1 MTDKPK
7 RKFPLR
13 GATEARV
20 HSPLLKGASR
30 YKEVLEM
37 IDRLKMDKLMPY
49 QEWVLKDM
57 MTVDKKNSYRRKT
70 CLLLISRQNGKSF
83 LGRVRVIWGMFYGGE
98 NKVIIM
104 SANRATS
111 LMLFR
116 EIAWTI
122 ESTPELKAMTKAI
135 RYANGGERIE
145 LLNGATLDVISD
157 NSSSPRGRTADLL
170 WIDEIREI
178 SEEGYKAA
186 VPVTRARANAQT
198 FLTSNAGD
206 HFSSVLNSLVE
217 RAKDYPP
224 ETFGYY
230 EYSAPQYCKIDLA
243 SDFFWKEAVAP
254 SNPALGYTIT
264 KESIEEAIA
273 TNPIEQTRT
282 ETLCQ
287 WIDSLQSPWPH
298 GVLEE
303 TSDNTLEMTVGAYTV
318 FGFDVS
324 PSRRNASL
332 VAGQLLPDGRIG
344 IGILETYSSQMAID
358 ELKMAASIKA
368 WCDIYHPRLVCF
380 DKYATQT
387 IADRLS
393 QSGVICEDVSGQ
405 QFYKACGDFLE
416 GLVNHRVVHNGQ
428 AELIQQ
434 MNNCA
439 AKTNDSAWRIIKRRS
454 AGDISAPIG
463 LSMVVSKLM
472 LPAPKPQIYT
482 QTRPSILSNLLTN
495 ATLYD
500 YGSISQN

>member
-7 RKFPLR
+7 KTQPLR
-13 GATEARV
+13 GATKPRV
-20 HSPLLKGASR
+20 HSPLLTGKSR
-30 YKEVLEM
+30 YKEILDM

-49 QEWVLKDM
+49 QEFVLKDM
-57 MTVDKKNSYRRKT
+57 MSVDKKNNYRRKT
-70 CLLLISRQNGKSF
+70 SLLLISRQNGKSH
-83 LGRVRVIWGMFYGGE
+83 LGRVRVIWGMFFGGDD
-98 NKVIIM
+98 KVIIM

-116 EIAWTI
+116 EIAWII

-157 NSSSPRGRTADLL
+157 NSSSPRGRTASLL

-186 VPVTRARANAQT
+186 APVTRARANAQT

-230 EYSAPQYCKIDLA
+230 EYSAPQYCKIDITLD
-243 SDFFWKEAVAP
+243 SFWRDAVAP
-254 SNPALGYTIT
+254 SNPALGFTIT

-298 GVLEE
+298 GILEE
-303 TSDNTLEMTVGAYTV
+303 TSDNTLEIAVGAYTV
-318 FGFDVS
+318 FAFDVS
-324 PSRRNASL
+324 PSRRNGSL

-368 WCDIYHPRLVCF
+368 WCDIYKPRLVCY

-387 IADRLS
+387 IADRLT
-393 QSGVICEDVSGQ
+393 QSGVMCEDVSGQ
-405 QFYKACGDFLE
+405 QFYKACGDLLE

-428 AELIQQ
+428 VELIQQ

-439 AKTNDSAWRIIKRRS
+439 AKVNDSAWRIIKRKS

-463 LSMVVSKLM
+463 LAMCVSKLM
-472 LPAPKPQIYT
+472 LPAPKPQI
-482 QTRPSILSNLLTN
+482 I
-495 ATLYD
+495 A
-500 YGSISQN
+500 

>member
-7 RKFPLR
+7 RVQPLR
-13 GATEARV
+13 GATEPRV
-20 HSPLLKGASR
+20 HSPLLKGKSR
-30 YKEVLEM
+30 AGEVLEM
-37 IDRLKMDKLMPY
+37 IERLKMDELMPY
-49 QEWVLKDM
+49 QKFVLNQM
-57 MTVDKKNSYRRKT
+57 LMVNKKNQYRIKT
-70 CLLLISRQNGKSF
+70 ALLLISRQNGKSH
-83 LGRVRVIWGMFYGGE
+83 LGRVRIIWGMFYGGE
-98 NKVIIM
+98 KKLIIM

-116 EIAWTI
+116 EIAWII

-157 NSSSPRGRTADLL
+157 NSSSPRGRTADFL

-178 SEEGYKAA
+178 SEDGYKAA

-206 HFSSVLNSLVE
+206 HFSSVLNGLVE

-230 EYSAPQYCKIDLA
+230 EYSAPQYCKIDIT
-243 SDFFWKEAVAP
+243 SDWFWRNAVAP
-254 SNPALGYTIT
+254 SNPALGYIIT
-264 KESIEEAIA
+264 KDSIKEAIA

-303 TSDNTLEMTVGAYTV
+303 TSDNTLEMAVGAYTV
-318 FGFDVS
+318 FAFDVS
-324 PSRRNASL
+324 PSRRNGSL

-368 WCDIYHPRLVCF
+368 WCDIYKPRLVCF

-387 IADRLS
+387 IADRLT
-393 QSGVICEDVSGQ
+393 QAGVMCEDVSGQ
-405 QFYKACGDFLE
+405 QFYKACGDLLE

-439 AKTNDSAWRIIKRRS
+439 AKVNDSAWRIIKRKS

-463 LSMVVSKLM
+463 LAMVVSKLM
-472 LPAPKPQIYT
+472 LPAPKPQIIT
-482 QTRPSILSNLLTN
+482 
-495 ATLYD
+495 
-500 YGSISQN
+500 

>member
-7 RKFPLR
+7 RVQPLR

-20 HSPLLKGASR
+20 HSPLLKGKSR
-30 YKEVLEM
+30 YKEVLDMVE
-37 IDRLKMDKLMPY
+37 RLKMDKLMPY

-57 MTVDKKNSYRRKT
+57 MAVDKKNNYRRKT
-70 CLLLISRQNGKSF
+70 SLLLVSRQNGKSH
-83 LGRVRVIWGMFYGGE
+83 LGRVRVIWGMFYGDE
-98 NKVIIM
+98 KKVIIM

-116 EIAWTI
+116 EIAWII

-157 NSSSPRGRTADLL
+157 NSSSPRGRTADFL

-178 SEEGYKAA
+178 SEDGYKAA

-206 HFSSVLNSLVE
+206 HFSSVLNGLVE

-230 EYSAPQYCKIDLA
+230 EYSAPQYCKIDIS
-243 SDFFWKEAVAP
+243 SDYFWRTAVAP

-282 ETLCQ
+282 ESLTQ
-287 WIDSLQSPWPH
+287 WIDSLQSPWPY

-303 TSDNTLEMTVGAYTV
+303 TSDNTLEMAPGAYTV

-332 VAGQLLPDGRIG
+332 VAGQILPDGRIG
-344 IGILETYSSQMAID
+344 IGILETYTSQMAID

-368 WCDIYHPRLVCF
+368 WCDLYRPRLVCY

-393 QSGVICEDVSGQ
+393 QAGVMCEDVSGQ

-416 GLVNHRVVHNGQ
+416 GLVNHRVVHNGME
-428 AELIQQ
+428 ELIQQ

-439 AKTNDSAWRIIKRRS
+439 AKVNDSAWRIVKRKS

-463 LSMVVSKLM
+463 LAMVVSKLM
-472 LPAPKPQIYT
+472 LPAPKPQIY
-482 QTRPSILSNLLTN
+482 S
-495 ATLYD
+495 
-500 YGSISQN
+500 

>member
-1 MTDKPK
+1 MTNKTK
-7 RKFPLR
+7 TSQPLR
-13 GATEARV
+13 GATEPRV
-20 HSPLLKGASR
+20 HSPLLKGKSR
-30 YKEVLEM
+30 YKEILDMV
-37 IDRLKMDKLMPY
+37 DRLKMDKLMPY
-49 QEWVLKDM
+49 QEFVLKDM
-57 MTVDKKNSYRRKT
+57 MAVNAKGSYRRKT
-70 CLLLISRQNGKSF
+70 SLLLISRQNGKSH

-98 NKVIIM
+98 KKVIIM

-116 EIAWTI
+116 EIAWII

-145 LLNGATLDVISD
+145 LLNGSTLDVISD
-157 NSSSPRGRTADLL
+157 NSSSPRGRTADFL

-206 HFSSVLNSLVE
+206 HFSSVLNGLVE

-230 EYSAPQYCKIDLA
+230 EYSAPQYCKIDIT
-243 SDFFWKEAVAP
+243 SDYFWKSAVAP
-254 SNPALGYTIT
+254 SNPALGYIIT

-303 TSDNTLEMTVGAYTV
+303 TSDNTLEMAVGAYTV
-318 FGFDVS
+318 FAFDVS
-324 PSRRNASL
+324 PSRRNGSL
-332 VAGQLLPDGRIG
+332 VAGQILPDGRIG

-368 WCDIYHPRLVCF
+368 WCDIYKPRLVCY

-393 QSGVICEDVSGQ
+393 QAGVMTEDVSGQ
-405 QFYKACGDFLE
+405 QFYKACGDLLE

-439 AKTNDSAWRIIKRRS
+439 AKVNDSAWRIIKRKS

-463 LSMVVSKLM
+463 LAMVVSKLM
-472 LPAPKPQIYT
+472 LPAPKPQIIT
-482 QTRPSILSNLLTN
+482 
-495 ATLYD
+495 
-500 YGSISQN
+500 

>member
-7 RKFPLR
+7 RVQPLR
-13 GATEARV
+13 GATEPRV
-20 HSPLLKGASR
+20 HSPLLKGKSRAS
-30 YKEVLEM
+30 EVLEM
-37 IDRLKMDKLMPY
+37 IERLKMDELMPY
-49 QEWVLKDM
+49 QKFVLNQM
-57 MTVDKKNSYRRKT
+57 LMVNKKNQYRIKT
-70 CLLLISRQNGKSF
+70 ALLLISRQNGKSH
-83 LGRVRVIWGMFYGGE
+83 LGRVRIIWGMFYGGE
-98 NKVIIM
+98 KKLIIM

-116 EIAWTI
+116 EIAWII

-157 NSSSPRGRTADLL
+157 NSSSPRGRTADFL

-178 SEEGYKAA
+178 SEDGYKAA

-206 HFSSVLNSLVE
+206 HFSSVLNGLVE

-230 EYSAPQYCKIDLA
+230 EYSAPQYCKIDIT
-243 SDFFWKEAVAP
+243 SDWFWRNAVAP
-254 SNPALGYTIT
+254 SNPALGYIIT

-303 TSDNTLEMTVGAYTV
+303 TSDNTLEMAVGAYTV
-318 FGFDVS
+318 FAFDVS
-324 PSRRNASL
+324 PSRRNGSL

-368 WCDIYHPRLVCF
+368 WCDIYKPRLVCF

-387 IADRLS
+387 IADRLT
-393 QSGVICEDVSGQ
+393 QSGVMCEDVSGQ
-405 QFYKACGDFLE
+405 QFYKACGDLLE

-439 AKTNDSAWRIIKRRS
+439 AKVNDSAWRIIKRKS

-463 LSMVVSKLM
+463 LAMVVSKLM
-472 LPAPKPQIYT
+472 LPAPKPQI
-482 QTRPSILSNLLTN
+482 I
-495 ATLYD
+495 A
-500 YGSISQN
+500 

>member
-7 RKFPLR
+7 RVQPLR
-13 GATEARV
+13 GATEPRV
-20 HSPLLKGASR
+20 HSPLLKGKSR
-30 YKEVLEM
+30 AGEVLEM
-37 IDRLKMDKLMPY
+37 ITRLKMDELMPY
-49 QEWVLKDM
+49 QKFVLNQM
-57 MTVDKKNSYRRKT
+57 LMVNKKNQYRIKT
-70 CLLLISRQNGKSF
+70 ALLLISRQNGKSH
-83 LGRVRVIWGMFYGGE
+83 LGRVRIIWGMFYGGE
-98 NKVIIM
+98 KKLIIM

-116 EIAWTI
+116 EIAWII

-157 NSSSPRGRTADLL
+157 NSSSPRGRTADFL

-178 SEEGYKAA
+178 SEDGYKAA

-206 HFSSVLNSLVE
+206 HFSSVLNGLVE

-230 EYSAPQYCKIDLA
+230 EYSAPQYCKIDIT
-243 SDFFWKEAVAP
+243 SDYFWKSAVAP
-254 SNPALGYTIT
+254 SNPALGYIIT

-303 TSDNTLEMTVGAYTV
+303 TSDNTLEMAVGAYTV
-318 FGFDVS
+318 FAFDVS
-324 PSRRNASL
+324 PSRRNGSL

-368 WCDIYHPRLVCF
+368 WCDIYKPRLVCF

-387 IADRLS
+387 IADRLT
-393 QSGVICEDVSGQ
+393 QSGVMCEDVSGQ
-405 QFYKACGDFLE
+405 QFYKACGDLLE

-439 AKTNDSAWRIIKRRS
+439 AKVNDSAWRIIKRKS

-463 LSMVVSKLM
+463 LAMVVSKLM
-472 LPAPKPQIYT
+472 LPAPKPQI
-482 QTRPSILSNLLTN
+482 I
-495 ATLYD
+495 A
-500 YGSISQN
+500 